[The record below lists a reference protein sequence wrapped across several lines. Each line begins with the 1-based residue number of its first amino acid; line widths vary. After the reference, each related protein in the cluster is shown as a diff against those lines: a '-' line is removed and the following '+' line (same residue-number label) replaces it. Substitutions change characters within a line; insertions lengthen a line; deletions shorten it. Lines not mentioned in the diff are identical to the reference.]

1 MADQFHI
8 TQSKKEELE
17 KELQY
22 LKGEK
27 RAQISERVQ
36 TARAHG
42 DLRENTEYEQART
55 DQGENESK
63 IGSIEHILK
72 HAVVIEKSGSD
83 QIELGSTVVI
93 QKADAEAKTFSLVT
107 STEAD
112 MAAGRLSVDSPIGRA
127 ILGKK
132 KGDTALVMTPGGET
146 QYSII
151 DVS

>member
-1 MADQFHI
+1 MAEQFHI

-17 KELQY
+17 AELKY

-27 RAQISERVQ
+27 RAHISERVQ

-72 HAVVIEKSGSD
+72 HAVIIEKSGSD
-83 QIELGSTVVI
+83 RVELGSTVVI
-93 QKADAEAKTFSLVT
+93 QKALAEPKTFTLVT

-112 MAAGRLSVDSPIGRA
+112 MAAGRLSVDSPIGKA

-132 KGDTALVMTPGGET
+132 KGDSAPVTTPAGET
-146 QYSII
+146 QYTII

>member
-1 MADQFHI
+1 MAEQFHI
-8 TQSKKEELE
+8 TQAKKDELE
-17 KELQY
+17 KELVY

-27 RAQISERVQ
+27 RAEISERVQ

-72 HAVVIEKSGSD
+72 HAVIIERSGSD
-83 QIELGSTVVI
+83 VIELGSIVII
-93 QKADAEAKTFSLVT
+93 QKPGQEQKTFTLVT

-112 MAAGRLSVDSPIGRA
+112 MAQGRLSIESPIGKA
-127 ILGKK
+127 LMGKK
-132 KGDTALVMTPGGET
+132 KGDSARVQTPAGET
-146 QYSII
+146 EYQII
-151 DVS
+151 EVS